1 MMSNNSTTKD
11 DMFTASPRIPHL
23 RSAGVSLILDL
34 TDRIPSVLHWGRD
47 LGVLSE
53 ADLDALRLTA
63 GTALLHNAPDAAR
76 RFGLLPGERHDWMGV
91 PGLSGHRDGRA
102 TTPRPELRDVTV
114 TEHAGHGGEI
124 DLRFGDPVSELDIA
138 QRIRLTGEG
147 LVEVSVSLRS
157 TASGEAPPYDLASL
171 VAQLPLPARATE
183 ILDFTGKW
191 SRERSPQRTPVRDG
205 LHARDVRRGKP
216 GVDSPYLMAVGTP
229 GFGAGHGEVWAMH
242 VAWSGDQ
249 RWFVER
255 LPEGAGAASSVLGG
269 GELVR
274 PGEIR
279 LGAGES
285 YESPRVLFS
294 WSPAGLDGIA
304 DRFHSLVRSDRRRV
318 GAQPLVLNTWEAVYF
333 DHDLPRLLDLADRAA
348 SIGVERIV
356 LDDGW
361 FRGRRNDRAGLGDW
375 QIDDGVWPD
384 GLDPFVERVRRHGMQ
399 FGLWF
404 EPEMIN
410 LDSELARAHPDWVL
424 GPEAGLGSA
433 SRHQYVLDIAHP
445 AAFDYL
451 LDAMSQLIERYSIDF
466 VKWDHNRDLVEAVR
480 RTSGEAPGVHGQTL
494 ALYALLDALR
504 RRFPG
509 LEIESCAS
517 GGGRVDLG
525 VVSRTDR
532 VWASDCNDPIERQS
546 IQRWSELLLPPELL
560 GSHVGAERSHTTHRS
575 SDLSFRFAT
584 ALFASAGIEWDITEC
599 SPEEL
604 DALRRWSALYREVR
618 GLIASGRRVH
628 ADLPDDETMLH
639 GSVAA
644 DGSRALFAW
653 VRLGTSSAG
662 QSGRVRFPGLDAR
675 ASYRVIVRDEIGS
688 PALHQGGGPAWFTE
702 AGERGIDLP
711 GSVLVEAGVPLPTLD
726 PAQALVLEV
735 IRLDAA

>member
-11 DMFTASPRIPHL
+11 DMSPDAPVFHHL
-23 RSAGVSLILDL
+23 RAAGVSLILDL
-34 TDRIPSVLHWGRD
+34 TDSIPSVLHWGPD
-47 LGVLSE
+47 LGELSDGDFE
-53 ADLDALRLTA
+53 ALRLT
-63 GTALLHNAPDAAR
+63 GETALLHNAPDVAR
-76 RFGLLPGERHDWMGV
+76 RFPLLAGERNDWVGV
-91 PGLSGHRDGRA
+91 PGFSGHRSGRA
-102 TTPRPELRDVTV
+102 TTPRPVLTGVSVTGRAGDGGVVELQFEDS
-114 TEHAGHGGEI
+114 
-124 DLRFGDPVSELDIA
+124 VSELVVT
-138 QRIRLTGEG
+138 QRLGLTADG
-147 LVEVSVSLRS
+147 LAEVSMSVRS
-157 TASGEAPPYDLASL
+157 TASGDAPLYDLASL
-171 VAQLPLPARATE
+171 VVQMPVPARATE

-205 LHARDVRRGKP
+205 LHGRELRRGKP
-216 GVDSPYLMAVGTP
+216 GVDSPYVMAVGTP
-229 GFGAGHGEVWAMH
+229 AFGAGHGEVWAMH

-249 RWFVER
+249 HWFVER
-255 LPEGAGAASSVLGG
+255 LPEGAGSASAVLGG

-279 LGAGES
+279 LAAGET
-285 YESPRVLFS
+285 YESPRVFFA
-294 WSPAGLDGIA
+294 WSSVGLDGIA
-304 DRFHSLVRSDRRRV
+304 DRFHALVRSRRRRL

-333 DHDLPRLLDLADRAA
+333 DHELPRLLDLVDRAA

-375 QIDDGVWPD
+375 QIDDEVWPE
-384 GLDPFVERVRRHGMQ
+384 GLDPFVERVRRHGIQ

-410 LDSELARAHPDWVL
+410 LDSDLARSHPDWIL
-424 GPEAGLGSA
+424 GPEGGLGST

-451 LDAMSQLIERYSIDF
+451 LTAMSGLIDRYSIDF
-466 VKWDHNRDLVEAVR
+466 IKWDHNRDLLEAVR
-480 RTSGEAPGVHGQTL
+480 RTSGEAPGVHSQTI

-504 RRFPG
+504 ARFPD

-525 VVSRTDR
+525 IVSRTDR
-532 VWASDCNDPIERQS
+532 VWASDCNDPLERQR

-575 SDLSFRFAT
+575 SDLSFRLAT
-584 ALFASAGIEWDITEC
+584 ALFASAGIEWDITQC
-599 SPEEL
+599 SVAEL

-618 GLIASGRRVH
+618 DLIAAGRRVH
-628 ADLPDDETMLH
+628 ADLPDDETTLH
-639 GSVAA
+639 GSVAS

-662 QSGRVRFPGLDAR
+662 QSGRVRLPGLDPLCT
-675 ASYRVIVRDEIGS
+675 YRVTVRDEIGL

-702 AGERGIDLP
+702 ACEGGIALP
-711 GSVLVEAGVPLPTLD
+711 GMILTETGVPLPTLD
-726 PAQALVLEV
+726 PAQALVLDV
-735 IRLDAA
+735 VRLDPA